1 MTEPSQMETPLDSP
15 GLLLAKA
22 RRAKQLST
30 DDVAK
35 RLCLKVNII
44 EALEKDELLPSISLT
59 FIKGYTR
66 SYAKLLGLDEVHI
79 ITLFN
84 DFHASETLIAPKK
97 MQSFS
102 RKVAKENNDSR
113 WMLVTYTLIAVV
125 LILIVIWWS
134 QQNSENFFASP
145 SSVPA
150 LNSSEA
156 DLPVAS
162 TTEQLQNT
170 STIPSNLNEKQTTN
184 SLDSVDSISSNGDV
198 AGNLPEESILTES
211 FPTESLP
218 TETLPTESLPTET
231 LLTETSSLEEPSVAM
246 LTEQNNS
253 LESNDLNQVEQ
264 ETIPDFVPDKVQG
277 NIAQV
282 LDVLENDAP
291 DVESELRLFDDDMSV
306 SNDVE
311 IVELMFTFSNDCW
324 IKITDATGNDIA
336 YGVKKQGRVMPV
348 SGQPPFSVILGAPA
362 SVKVK
367 YAGEP
372 VDISFLPSDRTG
384 RFVLPLQ
391 E

>member
-1 MTEPSQMETPLDSP
+1 MTESSQMETPLDSP
-15 GLLLAKA
+15 GLLLAEA

-113 WMLVTYTLIAVV
+113 WMLVTYSLIAVV

-198 AGNLPEESILTES
+198 AVNLPEESILTES
-211 FPTESLP
+211 LL
-218 TETLPTESLPTET
+218 TETLP
-231 LLTETSSLEEPSVAM
+231 TETSSLEEPSVAM

-282 LDVLENDAP
+282 LDLLENDAP
-291 DVESELRLFDDDMSV
+291 DVESELRLFDDDMSA

-362 SVKVK
+362 SVKVN

>member
-1 MTEPSQMETPLDSP
+1 MTESSQMETPLDSP
-15 GLLLAKA
+15 GLLLAEA

-113 WMLVTYTLIAVV
+113 WMLVTYSLIAVV

-184 SLDSVDSISSNGDV
+184 SLDSVDSISSNGDL

-211 FPTESLP
+211 LL
-218 TETLPTESLPTET
+218 TETLPTET

-282 LDVLENDAP
+282 LDLLENDAP
-291 DVESELRLFDDDMSV
+291 DVESELRLFDDDMSA

-362 SVKVK
+362 SVKVN

>member
-1 MTEPSQMETPLDSP
+1 MTESSQMETPLDSP
-15 GLLLAKA
+15 GLLLAEA

-134 QQNSENFFASP
+134 QQNSENVFASP

-184 SLDSVDSISSNGDV
+184 SLDSVDSISFNGDV

-218 TETLPTESLPTET
+218 
-231 LLTETSSLEEPSVAM
+231 TETSSLEEPSVAM

-291 DVESELRLFDDDMSV
+291 DVESELRLFDDDMSA

-362 SVKVK
+362 SVKVN

>member
-1 MTEPSQMETPLDSP
+1 MTESSQMETPLDSP
-15 GLLLAKA
+15 GSLLAKA
-22 RRAKQLST
+22 RQAKQLSI

-84 DFHASETLIAPKK
+84 DMHASETLIAPKK

-113 WMLVTYTLIAVV
+113 WMLVTYSLIAVV

-134 QQNSENFFASP
+134 QQNSENFFTTP

-150 LNSSEA
+150 LNSSET
-156 DLPVAS
+156 DIPLAS
-162 TTEQLQNT
+162 TTTQLQNT
-170 STIPSNLNEKQTTN
+170 STTTSNVNEKQITN

-198 AGNLPEESILTES
+198 AGNLVEES
-211 FPTESLP
+211 
-218 TETLPTESLPTET
+218 LPTESLPTET
-231 LLTETSSLEEPSVAM
+231 SSLEDASAVM
-246 LTEQNNS
+246 LTEKSNL
-253 LESNDLNQVEQ
+253 LEPNDLNQVEQ

-282 LDVLENDAP
+282 LDLLENDAP

-306 SNDVE
+306 SNEVE
-311 IVELMFTFSNDCW
+311 IVELIFTFSNDCW

-336 YGVKKQGRVMPV
+336 YGIKKQGRVMPV

-362 SVKVK
+362 YVKVK
-367 YAGEP
+367 YAGAP

>member
-1 MTEPSQMETPLDSP
+1 MTESSQMETPLDSP
-15 GLLLAKA
+15 GLLLAEA

-113 WMLVTYTLIAVV
+113 WMLVTYSLIAVV

-184 SLDSVDSISSNGDV
+184 SLDSVDSISSNGDL

-211 FPTESLP
+211 LL
-218 TETLPTESLPTET
+218 TETLP
-231 LLTETSSLEEPSVAM
+231 TETSSLEEPSVAM

-264 ETIPDFVPDKVQG
+264 EMIPDFVPDKVQG

-282 LDVLENDAP
+282 LDLLENDAP

-362 SVKVK
+362 SVKVN

>member
-1 MTEPSQMETPLDSP
+1 MTESSQMETPLDSP
-15 GLLLAKA
+15 GLLLAEA

-113 WMLVTYTLIAVV
+113 WMLVTYSLIAVV

-134 QQNSENFFASP
+134 QQNTENFFASP

-184 SLDSVDSISSNGDV
+184 SLDSVDSISSNGDL

-211 FPTESLP
+211 LL
-218 TETLPTESLPTET
+218 TETLP
-231 LLTETSSLEEPSVAM
+231 TETSSLEEPSVAM

-282 LDVLENDAP
+282 LDLLENDAP
-291 DVESELRLFDDDMSV
+291 DVESELRLFDDDMSA

-362 SVKVK
+362 SVKVN

>member
-1 MTEPSQMETPLDSP
+1 MTESSQMETPLDSP
-15 GLLLAKA
+15 GLLLAEA

-66 SYAKLLGLDEVHI
+66 SYAKLLCLDEVHI

-113 WMLVTYTLIAVV
+113 WMLVTYSLIAVV

-134 QQNSENFFASP
+134 QQNTENFFASP

-150 LNSSEA
+150 LNSGEA
-156 DLPVAS
+156 DLPVVS

-170 STIPSNLNEKQTTN
+170 STITSNLNEKQTTN
-184 SLDSVDSISSNGDV
+184 SLDSVDSISSNGDL

-211 FPTESLP
+211 LL
-218 TETLPTESLPTET
+218 TETLP
-231 LLTETSSLEEPSVAM
+231 TETSSLEEPSVAM

-282 LDVLENDAP
+282 LDLLENDAP
-291 DVESELRLFDDDMSV
+291 DVESELRLFDDDMSA

-362 SVKVK
+362 SVKVN

>member
-1 MTEPSQMETPLDSP
+1 MTESSQMETPLDSP
-15 GLLLAKA
+15 GLLLAEA

-66 SYAKLLGLDEVHI
+66 SYAKLLCLDEVHI

-113 WMLVTYTLIAVV
+113 WMLVTYSLIAVV

-184 SLDSVDSISSNGDV
+184 SLDSVDSISSNGDL

-211 FPTESLP
+211 LLTESLL
-218 TETLPTESLPTET
+218 TETLP
-231 LLTETSSLEEPSVAM
+231 TETSSLEEPSVAM

-282 LDVLENDAP
+282 LDLLENDAP
-291 DVESELRLFDDDMSV
+291 DVESELRLFDDDMSA

-362 SVKVK
+362 SVKVN

>member
-1 MTEPSQMETPLDSP
+1 MTESSQMETPLDSP
-15 GLLLAKA
+15 GLLLAEA

-113 WMLVTYTLIAVV
+113 WMLVTYSLIAVV

-184 SLDSVDSISSNGDV
+184 SLDSVDSISSNGDL

-211 FPTESLP
+211 LL
-218 TETLPTESLPTET
+218 TETLP
-231 LLTETSSLEEPSVAM
+231 TETSSLEEPSVAM

-282 LDVLENDAP
+282 LDLLENDAP
-291 DVESELRLFDDDMSV
+291 DVESELRLFDDDMSA

-367 YAGEP
+367 YAGAP

>member
-1 MTEPSQMETPLDSP
+1 MTESSQMETPLDSP
-15 GLLLAKA
+15 GLLLAEA

-113 WMLVTYTLIAVV
+113 WMLVTYSLIAVV

-184 SLDSVDSISSNGDV
+184 SLDSVDSISSNGDL

-211 FPTESLP
+211 LL
-218 TETLPTESLPTET
+218 TETLP
-231 LLTETSSLEEPSVAM
+231 TETSSLEEPSVAM

-282 LDVLENDAP
+282 LDLLENDAP
-291 DVESELRLFDDDMSV
+291 DVESELRLFDDDMSA

-362 SVKVK
+362 SVKVN

>member
-1 MTEPSQMETPLDSP
+1 MTESSQMETPLDSP
-15 GLLLAKA
+15 GLLLAEA

-113 WMLVTYTLIAVV
+113 WMLVTYSLIAVV

-184 SLDSVDSISSNGDV
+184 SLDSVDSISSNGDL

-211 FPTESLP
+211 LP
-218 TETLPTESLPTET
+218 TETLPTETLPTET
-231 LLTETSSLEEPSVAM
+231 LPTETSSLEEPSVAM

-282 LDVLENDAP
+282 LDLLENDAP
-291 DVESELRLFDDDMSV
+291 DVESELRLFDDDMSA

-362 SVKVK
+362 SVKVN

>member
-1 MTEPSQMETPLDSP
+1 MTESSQMETPLDSP
-15 GLLLAKA
+15 GLLLAEA

-66 SYAKLLGLDEVHI
+66 SYAKLLCLDEVHI

-113 WMLVTYTLIAVV
+113 WMLVTYSLIAVV

-134 QQNSENFFASP
+134 QQNTENFFASP

-150 LNSSEA
+150 LNSGEA
-156 DLPVAS
+156 DLPVVS

-170 STIPSNLNEKQTTN
+170 STITSNLNEKQTTN

-198 AGNLPEESILTES
+198 AVNLSEES
-211 FPTESLP
+211 
-218 TETLPTESLPTET
+218 LPTESLPTESLPT
-231 LLTETSSLEEPSVAM
+231 ESLLTEALPTETPSLEDPSVAR

-264 ETIPDFVPDKVQG
+264 EMIPDFVPDKVQG

-282 LDVLENDAP
+282 LDLLENDAP
-291 DVESELRLFDDDMSV
+291 DVESELRLFDDDMSA

-336 YGVKKQGRVMPV
+336 YGIKKQGRVMPV
-348 SGQPPFSVILGAPA
+348 SGQPPFPVILGAPA
-362 SVKVK
+362 YVKVK
-367 YAGEP
+367 YAGAP

>member
-15 GLLLAKA
+15 GLLLAEA

-113 WMLVTYTLIAVV
+113 WMLVTYSLIAVV

-184 SLDSVDSISSNGDV
+184 SLDSVDSISSNGDL

-211 FPTESLP
+211 LL
-218 TETLPTESLPTET
+218 TETLP
-231 LLTETSSLEEPSVAM
+231 TETSSLEEPSVAM

-282 LDVLENDAP
+282 LDLLENDAP
-291 DVESELRLFDDDMSV
+291 DVESELRLFDDDMSA

-362 SVKVK
+362 SVKVN

>member
-1 MTEPSQMETPLDSP
+1 MTESSQMETPLDSP
-15 GLLLAKA
+15 GLLLAEA

-113 WMLVTYTLIAVV
+113 WMLVTYSLIAVV

-150 LNSSEA
+150 LNSGEA
-156 DLPVAS
+156 DLPVVS

-170 STIPSNLNEKQTTN
+170 STITSNLNEKQTTN
-184 SLDSVDSISSNGDV
+184 SLDSVDSISSNGDL

-211 FPTESLP
+211 LL
-218 TETLPTESLPTET
+218 TETLP
-231 LLTETSSLEEPSVAM
+231 TETSSLEEPSVAM

-264 ETIPDFVPDKVQG
+264 EMIPDFVPDKVQG

-282 LDVLENDAP
+282 LDLLENDAP
-291 DVESELRLFDDDMSV
+291 DVESELRLFDDDMSA

-362 SVKVK
+362 SVKVN

>member
-1 MTEPSQMETPLDSP
+1 MTESSQMETPLDSP
-15 GLLLAKA
+15 GLLLAEA

-66 SYAKLLGLDEVHI
+66 SYAKLLCLDEVHI

-113 WMLVTYTLIAVV
+113 WMLVTYSLIAVV

-134 QQNSENFFASP
+134 QQNTENFFASP

-150 LNSSEA
+150 LNSGEA
-156 DLPVAS
+156 DLPVVS

-170 STIPSNLNEKQTTN
+170 STITSNLNEKQTTN

-198 AGNLPEESILTES
+198 AVNLSE
-211 FPTESLP
+211 ESLP
-218 TETLPTESLPTET
+218 TESLLTEALPTET
-231 LLTETSSLEEPSVAM
+231 PSLEDPSVAR

-264 ETIPDFVPDKVQG
+264 EMIPDFVPDKVQG

-282 LDVLENDAP
+282 LDLLENDAP
-291 DVESELRLFDDDMSV
+291 DVESELRLFDDDMSA

-367 YAGEP
+367 YAGAP